1 MTDTSKVSHYNRGN
15 IEVIDFIDD
24 QKLNFNLGNV
34 IKYVT
39 RAGYKQNNEKI
50 TDLKK
55 ALYYLMRE
63 IDNLEKQ

>member
-39 RAGYKQNNEKI
+39 RAGYKQHNEKT

>member
-24 QKLNFNLGNV
+24 QKLNFNLRNV